1 MGHGH
6 GHGGHGDH
14 GEKAAKGSHGHAH
27 GLASHRALGE
37 RALLWALA
45 LNGGFLVIEAIAGF
59 WSQSLALLSDA
70 GHMLSDVAA
79 LAIALLGARLARRPA
94 AGGYTY
100 GLRRAPVLA
109 ALINSVALLLISI
122 WICVVA
128 VQRLSAPTHIHGGVV
143 IWVGL
148 IGLLVNLVSAF
159 MLQRSGD
166 KFVNARAAMLHLLAD
181 ALGSVAAVV
190 AGVCV
195 RYFDWTSADPIAS
208 MLIAALT
215 AVATIPLLRQAF
227 QIVLQRAPAF
237 LDELRQTLEASE
249 GVASVLDLHVWEL
262 DDGEAVVSA
271 RLQPTAASLSLSE
284 SNALADKLRTVLMDT
299 FDIAH
304 ATLEM
309 RCESSPALPCNAAP
323 VKTL

>member
-1 MGHGH
+1 M
-6 GHGGHGDH
+6 
-14 GEKAAKGSHGHAH
+14 
-27 GLASHRALGE
+27 GE
-37 RALLWALA
+37 RALLWALG
-45 LNGGFLVIEAIAGF
+45 LNGGFLVVEAIAGF

-94 AGGYTY
+94 SGGYTF

-109 ALINSVALLLISI
+109 ALINSLALLIISV
-122 WICVVA
+122 WICVAA
-128 VQRLSAPTHIHGGVV
+128 VQRLRAPTHIHGQVV
-143 IWVGL
+143 IWVGA
-148 IGLLVNLVSAF
+148 IGLVVNLVSAF

-166 KFVNARAAMLHLLAD
+166 KSVNARAAMLHLFAD

-195 RYFDWTSADPIAS
+195 RYFDWTRADPIAS

-237 LDELRQTLEASE
+237 LDELRQTLESAE
-249 GVASVLDLHVWEL
+249 GIAAVLDLHVWEL

-271 RLQPTAASLSLSE
+271 RLQPGAPSLSLGE
-284 SNALADKLRTVLMDT
+284 SNALADTLRTLLMDT

-304 ATLEM
+304 VTIEM
-309 RCESSPALPCNAAP
+309 RCASSPGLPCGAAP
-323 VKTL
+323 VSTAPV

>member
-1 MGHGH
+1 MG
-6 GHGGHGDH
+6 
-14 GEKAAKGSHGHAH
+14 
-27 GLASHRALGE
+27 
-37 RALLWALA
+37 

-122 WICVVA
+122 WICVAA
-128 VQRLSAPTHIHGGVV
+128 VQRLRSPTHIHGHVV
-143 IWVGL
+143 IWVGI
-148 IGLLVNLVSAF
+148 IGLAVNLISAF

-166 KFVNARAAMLHLLAD
+166 KSVNARAAMLHLFAD
-181 ALGSVAAVV
+181 ALGSVAAIV

-195 RYFDWTSADPIAS
+195 RYFDWTGADPIAS

-237 LDELRQTLEASE
+237 LDELRQTLESAD

-271 RLQPTAASLSLSE
+271 RLQPKAPTLSLGE
-284 SNALADKLRTVLMDT
+284 SNALADELRKLLMET
-299 FDIAH
+299 FDITH

-309 RCESSPALPCNAAP
+309 RCVSSPELPCGAAP
-323 VKTL
+323 VKAL

>member
-1 MGHGH
+1 M
-6 GHGGHGDH
+6 
-14 GEKAAKGSHGHAH
+14 
-27 GLASHRALGE
+27 
-37 RALLWALA
+37 
-45 LNGGFLVIEAIAGF
+45 
-59 WSQSLALLSDA
+59 LSDA

-79 LAIALLGARLARRPA
+79 LAIALMGARLAKRPP

-122 WICVVA
+122 WICVAA
-128 VQRLSAPTHIHGGVV
+128 VQRLRSPTHIHGHVV
-143 IWVGL
+143 IWVGVV
-148 IGLLVNLVSAF
+148 GLAVNLVSAF

-166 KFVNARAAMLHLLAD
+166 KSVNARAAMLHLFAD
-181 ALGSVAAVV
+181 ALGSVAAIV

-195 RYFDWTSADPIAS
+195 RYFDWTQADPVAS

-215 AVATIPLLRQAF
+215 AVATLPLLRRAF

-237 LDELRQTLEASE
+237 LDELRQTLESAD
-249 GVASVLDLHVWEL
+249 GVAAVLDLHVWEL

-271 RLQPTAASLSLSE
+271 RLQPSTPSLSLAE
-284 SNALADKLRTVLMDT
+284 SNALADGLRQRLIES

-304 ATLEM
+304 ATLEI
-309 RCESSPALPCNAAP
+309 RCGSSPDLPCGAEA
-323 VKTL
+323 KTS

>member
-1 MGHGH
+1 M
-6 GHGGHGDH
+6 
-14 GEKAAKGSHGHAH
+14 
-27 GLASHRALGE
+27 
-37 RALLWALA
+37 LWALG

-59 WSQSLALLSDA
+59 WSQSLALISDA

-79 LAIALLGARLARRPA
+79 LATALLGARLARRPA
-94 AGGYTY
+94 SGGYTY

-122 WICVVA
+122 WICFAA
-128 VQRLSAPTHIHGGVV
+128 VQRLRSPTHIHGHVV

-148 IGLLVNLVSAF
+148 IGLAVNLASAF

-166 KFVNARAAMLHLLAD
+166 KSVNARAAMLHLFAD
-181 ALGSVAAVV
+181 ALGSVAAIV

-195 RYFDWTSADPIAS
+195 RFFDWTGADPIAS

-215 AVATIPLLRQAF
+215 AVATVPLLRRAF
-227 QIVLQRAPAF
+227 QIVLQRAPSF
-237 LDELRQTLEASE
+237 LDELRQALESAE
-249 GVASVLDLHVWEL
+249 GVALVLDLHVWEL

-271 RLQPTAASLSLSE
+271 RVQPDAPTLSLSE
-284 SNALADKLRTVLMDT
+284 SNALADALRQLLMES
-299 FDIAH
+299 FDITH

-309 RCESSPALPCNAAP
+309 RCVSSPELPCGAAP
-323 VKTL
+323 LKAP